1 MLLLYLSKRGTMAL
15 AQLGAMLIVVTR
27 KQEDLQFLKYKPKE
41 KDLEL
46 RKYLKRLLVISQDQ
60 GYWSLIKSVDCLP
73 KFGDWTWLV

>member
-1 MLLLYLSKRGTMAL
+1 MAL
-15 AQLGAMLIVVTR
+15 AQLAAMLIVVTR